1 MAIMDVRSEHPSGFM
16 NTVVNCN
23 DIQGNLII
31 ETDIFMKNKK
41 KH

>member
-16 NTVVNCN
+16 STFVNCN

-31 ETDIFMKNKK
+31 NYDVFKKNKK
-41 KH
+41 KN